1 MTDKTIV
8 SVVNEEEAWLHHVIK
23 DFDYIVRSGKYG
35 PLFYALLSD
44 EAKFIINNMREC
56 ELRNMEVKCP
66 SLSDS

>member
-1 MTDKTIV
+1 M
-8 SVVNEEEAWLHHVIK
+8 VNEEEAWLHHVIK

-35 PLFYALLSD
+35 PLFYALLSG

-66 SLSDS
+66 SQLDL